1 MTKPRRKKKYLL
13 LLSSGGTLIVGSRKW
28 YDEKRI
34 RYERRWKI
42 VTQSDDEETL
52 KAMASLTD
60 KHLVMR
66 VEHITEEN

>member
-1 MTKPRRKKKYLL
+1 MRRKKKYLL
-13 LLSSGGTLIVGSRKW
+13 LLSKGGTLIVGSREW

-42 VTQSDDEETL
+42 VMQSDDESMLTT
-52 KAMASLTD
+52 MASLTD

-66 VEHITEEN
+66 VEHIIEEN

>member
-1 MTKPRRKKKYLL
+1 MRRKKKYLL
-13 LLSSGGTLIVGSRKW
+13 LLSKGGTLIVGSRKW

-42 VTQSDDEETL
+42 VMQSDDESMLTT
-52 KAMASLTD
+52 MASLTD

-66 VEHITEEN
+66 VEHTIEEN